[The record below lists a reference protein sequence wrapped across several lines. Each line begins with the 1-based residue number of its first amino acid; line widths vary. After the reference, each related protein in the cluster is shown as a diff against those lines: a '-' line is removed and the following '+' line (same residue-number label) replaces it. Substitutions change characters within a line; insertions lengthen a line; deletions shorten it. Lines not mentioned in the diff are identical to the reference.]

1 MYGLSFVVVSPSQD
15 GRTALIYAS
24 KKGDLDTVEK
34 LLAAGAQPD
43 HQDNVSYMVDAK
55 ITN

>member
-1 MYGLSFVVVSPSQD
+1 MHSLSFVVFSPSQD

-24 KKGDLDTVEK
+24 KQGDLDTVEK

-55 ITN
+55 TTN

>member
-1 MYGLSFVVVSPSQD
+1 MYGISFVVVSPSQD

-43 HQDNVSYMVDAK
+43 HQDNVSYMGDAK

>member
-1 MYGLSFVVVSPSQD
+1 MHSVSFVVISPSQD

-34 LLAAGAQPD
+34 LLAAGAQPN
-43 HQDNVSYMVDAK
+43 HQDNVGYMFDAK
-55 ITN
+55 VTS